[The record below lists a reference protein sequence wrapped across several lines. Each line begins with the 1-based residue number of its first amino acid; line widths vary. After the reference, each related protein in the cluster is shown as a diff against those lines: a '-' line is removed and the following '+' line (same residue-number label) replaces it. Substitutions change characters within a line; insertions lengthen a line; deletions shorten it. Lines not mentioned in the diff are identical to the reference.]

1 MPLSAIRPLF
11 SHSLVR
17 DLGRKPNSEP
27 HPKCSE
33 VGSRLTGEPSET
45 PTRRLAW
52 PPNHVNHDKRPVGHD
67 PECTSRVGMLTP
79 TCRACRS
86 VKAACR
92 ATLIPAASQTP
103 DRDGWK
109 SP

>member
-1 MPLSAIRPLF
+1 MPLRAIRPLF

-27 HPKCSE
+27 HPTRSE

-52 PPNHVNHDKRPVGHD
+52 PPNHVNHDKRRDTARRSSYSGARVMSGVGAS
-67 PECTSRVGMLTP
+67 PERSSRYRVDIVVVSW
-79 TCRACRS
+79 A
-86 VKAACR
+86 V
-92 ATLIPAASQTP
+92 
-103 DRDGWK
+103 
-109 SP
+109 